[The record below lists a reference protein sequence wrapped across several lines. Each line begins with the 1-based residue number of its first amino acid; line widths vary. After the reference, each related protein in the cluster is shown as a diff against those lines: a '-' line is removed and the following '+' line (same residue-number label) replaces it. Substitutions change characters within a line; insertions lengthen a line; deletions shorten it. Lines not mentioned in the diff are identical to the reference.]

1 MLLYYQRACE
11 SVHFPG
17 MARDNLAQK
26 GGGLSL
32 LRHAGFQYT
41 SSASPMLFCWQG
53 NAARG
58 VTFFFFFLSP
68 LIGFISHDACPTR
81 LFFFKSNKIK
91 KVFFIFFR

>member
-32 LRHAGFQYT
+32 LRHAGFFYT

-58 VTFFFFFLSP
+58 VTFFFRSP
-68 LIGFISHDACPTR
+68 LIGFISHDACSTACS
-81 LFFFKSNKIK
+81 FSNKIK
-91 KVFFIFFR
+91 KVILFYLS